1 MSKTVYEVIDSINE
15 AIDYGKNKNMLHL
28 YTEDAYFSGKEV
40 TVAGKKLIN
49 FGSCSYLGLE
59 TDQRLKDAAIDAVN
73 RYGTQFSSSRTFV
86 SFTLYKELEELLEKM
101 YGAPVM
107 LSSSSSLGHKATIP
121 IIIADADAIIYDH
134 QCHISMQDEITKL
147 QPRGVK
153 VIINRHNRLDELED
167 KIKKLEG
174 KHSKIWYF
182 IDGIYSMYGDAAPL
196 KELVSLQQKY
206 NNLYLYID
214 DAHGMSWAGPNG
226 TGYTLSQ
233 IPMNERMVLV
243 TSLAK
248 GFGSAGGVFVF
259 GDPKLYQKVRTWG
272 GPITYSGPQQPA
284 VIGASV
290 ASAKLHLSNEIG
302 VMQKDL
308 LEKINYCNEELKKHH
323 LPVISHT
330 SSPIFFIGAGLNK
343 VTFNLVK
350 RMTNEGFFLNP
361 AIFPA
366 VPETCSGLRFTLTRH
381 HSNDDFK
388 RLAETLSYHLPLAL
402 KEEERTYND
411 IERAFK
417 IKMKNSTPIESAIT
431 TVEKFTVQ
439 YETSIDQIDSS
450 AWNRVLGNNGI
461 FTWQNMAML
470 ETVFKDQTKEEDRW
484 GFHYFIVRDAED
496 KIVLATFFTSVLIKD
511 DMALPDAISRK
522 VEELRKD
529 NPYLLSS
536 RCFLMGTLI
545 SDGQHLY
552 IDRSS
557 PEWKSAFG
565 KLIDQIWIEQEKAN
579 CPLLYMRDFAD
590 EDNELKDLFYGY
602 GFVRM
607 KMPSSH
613 VFENTNMVSKE
624 EHIKNLPHRRRF
636 HLKKDVLAHEDL
648 FETKIVDHLSDE
660 SVAHFY
666 ELYEA
671 VRAKS
676 LEINSFPLPL
686 KLFQQMNASPEWET
700 LVLTLK
706 STNEV
711 LAYVFAYKTT
721 ENNNYYPVI
730 IGMNYSQ
737 PVLKVYKQ
745 MLFQTIARGMDLKKA
760 FIFLGLTATMEK
772 RKMGATLI
780 NQVAYLQSKNNFNQY
795 LIEKIRDL

>member
-15 AIDYGKNKNMLHL
+15 AIDYGKNKNILHL
-28 YTEDAYFSGKEV
+28 YTEDAFFSGKEV

-121 IIIADADAIIYDH
+121 IIIADTDAIIYDH

-174 KHSKIWYF
+174 KHSKVWYF
-182 IDGIYSMYGDAAPL
+182 IDGIYSMYGDSAPL
-196 KELVSLQQKY
+196 KEITELQQKY

-233 IPMNERMVLV
+233 IPMNNRMVLV

-259 GDPKLYQKVRTWG
+259 GDQKLYQKVRTWG

-290 ASAKLHLSNEIG
+290 ASAKLHLTNEIRFL
-302 VMQKDL
+302 QKDL
-308 LEKINYCNEELKKHH
+308 TDKIDYCNNELRKYN

-330 SSPIFFIGAGLNK
+330 ASPIFFIGAGLNK

-381 HSNDDFK
+381 HSNEDLK
-388 RLAETLSYHLPLAL
+388 QLAETLAYHLPLAL

-417 IKMKNSTPIESAIT
+417 IKMKHTAETESPVT
-431 TVEKFTVQ
+431 SKTNHSVQ
-439 YETSIDQIDSS
+439 YETSIAQVDPKT
-450 AWNRVLGNNGI
+450 WNTYLGNNGI
-461 FTWQNMAML
+461 FTWENMSML
-470 ETVFKDQTKEEDRW
+470 EGVFKDQLKEEDRW
-484 GFHYFIVRDAED
+484 GFHYFIVRNTEQ
-496 KIVLATFFTSVLIKD
+496 KIILATFFTSVLIKD

-522 VEELRKD
+522 VEILRKE

-545 SDGQHLY
+545 SDGQHLF
-552 IDRSS
+552 IDRSD

-565 KLIDQIWIEQEKAN
+565 KLVDKIWIEQEKAD

-590 EDNELKDLFYGY
+590 EDEELRDLFYGY

-607 KMPSSH
+607 KMPPSH
-613 VFENTNMVSKE
+613 VFENPNAVSKDE
-624 EHIKNLPHRRRF
+624 YLKNLPHRRRF
-636 HLKKDVLAHEDL
+636 QLKKDVLVHEEL
-648 FETKIVDHLSDE
+648 FETTVVDKLPDE
-660 SVAHFY
+660 DVKHFY

-676 LEINSFPLPL
+676 LEINSFPLPFE
-686 KLFQQMNASPEWET
+686 LFNQMNHSKNWET
-700 LVLTLK
+700 IILKLK
-706 STNEV
+706 STNEIM
-711 LAYVFAYKTT
+711 AYVFAYKATD
-721 ENNNYYPVI
+721 NNSYYPVI

-737 PVLKVYKQ
+737 PTLKVYKQ
-745 MLFQTIARGMDLKKA
+745 MLFQTISRGMELSKTS
-760 FIFLGLTATMEK
+760 IFLGLTATMEK
-772 RKMGATLI
+772 RKIGAVTI